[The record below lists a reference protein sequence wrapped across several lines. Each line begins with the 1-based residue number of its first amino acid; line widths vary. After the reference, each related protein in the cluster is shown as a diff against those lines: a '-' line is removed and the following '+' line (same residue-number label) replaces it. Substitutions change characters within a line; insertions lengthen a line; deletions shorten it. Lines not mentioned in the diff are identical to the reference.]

1 MKPRM
6 ALETRDVQAA
16 LAASQAEAER
26 NGWPNVS
33 IAVVDDGAHLL
44 GFIRLGD
51 STPLNARISLEKART
66 AARSRRE
73 SGYFEESIKSGRNA
87 YLSVPDATFLEGAV
101 PVIVGGTCIGAIGVS
116 GVRSDQDAQIAR
128 AGVNAILEGA
138 GQATNRS

>member
-6 ALETRDVQAA
+6 ALETSDVQAA
-16 LAASQAEAER
+16 LAAAQAEAVS
-26 NGWPNVS
+26 NDWPNVS

-73 SGYFEESIKSGRNA
+73 SGFFEESVRNGRHA
-87 YLSVPDATFLEGAV
+87 YLSVPDLTLLEGAV
-101 PVIVGGTCIGAIGVS
+101 PVIVNGMCIGAVGVS
-116 GVRSDQDAQIAR
+116 GVKSDQDAQIAR
-128 AGVNAILEGA
+128 AGVKAILA
-138 GQATNRS
+138 GI

>member
-6 ALETRDVQAA
+6 TLETSDIQAA
-16 LAASQAEAER
+16 LAAAQAEAES

-66 AARSRRE
+66 AARARRE
-73 SGYFEESIKSGRNA
+73 SGFFEEAVKNGRNA
-87 YLSVPDATFLEGAV
+87 YLSVPDVTLLEGAV
-101 PVIVGGTCIGAIGVS
+101 PVIVDGICIGAIGVS

-128 AGVNAILEGA
+128 AGVKAIVA
-138 GQATNRS
+138 GV

>member
-1 MKPRM
+1 M

-26 NGWPNVS
+26 NDWPNVS

-44 GFIRLGD
+44 GFIRLGE
-51 STPLNARISLEKART
+51 STPLNARICLEKART

-73 SGYFEESIKSGRNA
+73 SGYFEESIKGGRNA

-101 PVIVGGTCIGAIGVS
+101 PVIVDGTCIGAIGVS

-128 AGVNAILEGA
+128 AGVQAILGGTHHA
-138 GQATNRS
+138 GK